1 MSVNPDSY
9 SSTLKFK
16 VEYPVWKTSE
26 DEKMMF
32 KDTVHVIYCI
42 IAGLPS
48 NEMPPSLIP
57 LLV

>member
-1 MSVNPDSY
+1 
-9 SSTLKFK
+9 
-16 VEYPVWKTSE
+16 
-26 DEKMMF
+26 MF
-32 KDTVHVIYCI
+32 KDAVHVIYCI